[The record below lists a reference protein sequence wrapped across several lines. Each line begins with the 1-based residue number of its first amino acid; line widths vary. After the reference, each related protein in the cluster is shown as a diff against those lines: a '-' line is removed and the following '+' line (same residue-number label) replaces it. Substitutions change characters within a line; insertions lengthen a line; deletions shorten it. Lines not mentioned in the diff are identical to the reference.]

1 MLVLSNND
9 IASLLSTDQI
19 IAEVESAMVAYE
31 KNAAQVPQRTH
42 MDHGNNTLL
51 SMPAFGN
58 NYFGTKLVCVVPGNR
73 DKSLPVTN
81 GAMVLNDAETGL
93 PVALLNATKLTAL
106 RTAALGALGVRYL
119 SPVNETSVGL
129 IGCGLQG
136 MHQAVFACSVRNVSK
151 VYYLYRSKEK
161 SDTFYQFVSQ
171 HQPGLVIEACHSTT
185 ELLDKTNIIIAA
197 TTSSTP
203 VLPDDPELLNGKHFI
218 SVGSYKPSMQ
228 EFPDSVYRLAGML
241 AIDSEFAR
249 HETGDI
255 MNPLKKGILKEEN
268 VFTLGKIITG
278 GRTVDVNETTAYKST
293 GMALYDL
300 FVAQAMY
307 ERAMQENIGTEV
319 PF

>member
-1 MLVLSNND
+1 MLILSNNE

-31 KNAAQVPQRTH
+31 KNEAEVPQRMH
-42 MDHGNNTLL
+42 MDNGNNTLL
-51 SMPAFGN
+51 TMPAFGN
-58 NYFGTKLVCVVPGNR
+58 TYFGTKLVCVVPGNR

-119 SPVNETSVGL
+119 SPENETSVGL

-136 MHQAVFACSVRNVSK
+136 MHQAVFACSVRNISK

-161 SDTFYQFVSQ
+161 SDAFTQFVSQ
-171 HQPGLVIEACHSTT
+171 HQPGLVIEACHTTT
-185 ELLDKTNIIIAA
+185 ELLGKTNIIVAA

-203 VLPDDPELLNGKHFI
+203 VLPDDPELLRGKHFI

-228 EFPDSVYRLAGML
+228 EFPDSVYRLAGTL

-278 GRTVDVNETTAYKST
+278 ERMVDAKQTTAYKST

-307 ERAMQENIGTEV
+307 ERAMQNNIGTKV

>member
-1 MLVLSNND
+1 MLILSNNE
-9 IASLLSTDQI
+9 IALLLSTDQI

-31 KNAAQVPQRTH
+31 KNEAEVPQRMH
-42 MDHGNNTLL
+42 MDNGNNTLL

-58 NYFGTKLVCVVPGNR
+58 TYFGTKLVCVVPGNR

-106 RTAALGALGVRYL
+106 RTAALGSLGVRYL
-119 SPVNETSVGL
+119 SPENETSIGL

-136 MHQAVFACSVRNVSK
+136 MHQAVFASSVRNISK

-161 SDTFYQFVSQ
+161 SDAFTQFVSQ
-171 HQPGLVIEACHSTT
+171 HQPGLVIEACYTTT

-203 VLPDDPELLNGKHFI
+203 VLPDDPELLMGKHFI

-228 EFPDSVYRLAGML
+228 ELPDYVYRLAGQL

-268 VFTLGKIITG
+268 IFTLGKVITG
-278 GRTVDVNETTAYKST
+278 DRTVDVNKTTVYKST

-307 ERAMQENIGTEV
+307 EKAMEHNIGTKV
-319 PF
+319 KF